1 MTTRKLLDKLKD
13 ILNSERKAQIARYDA
28 LKKVLKS
35 LREKKVKLK
44 KELERSNIE
53 TEQTEIE
60 SKLRVVSKQRKKG
73 LKLLKGLKSERSKK

>member
-1 MTTRKLLDKLKD
+1 MTTRKLLDRLKD

-44 KELERSNIE
+44 KELERSNSE
-53 TEQTEIE
+53 AERTEIE

-73 LKLLKGLKSERSKK
+73 LKLLKDLKSERSKK